1 LRSALRGTGGVACR
15 RLGAAHVTNFIPL
28 RPEASSMIGYGQEIA
43 AFEARQLREMPWL
56 TDRV

>member
-1 LRSALRGTGGVACR
+1 
-15 RLGAAHVTNFIPL
+15 
-28 RPEASSMIGYGQEIA
+28 MIGYGQEIA